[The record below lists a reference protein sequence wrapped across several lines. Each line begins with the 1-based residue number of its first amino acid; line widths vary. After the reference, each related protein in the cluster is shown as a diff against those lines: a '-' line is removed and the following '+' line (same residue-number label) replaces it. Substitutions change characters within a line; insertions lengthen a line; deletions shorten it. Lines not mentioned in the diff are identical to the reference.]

1 MQVPEQNWWYVSQD
15 LARTCRVLEIKS
27 SFSRVRLQVHIIF
40 SLLCGSSSALEAVPL
55 AEHKDSL
62 DSLCNYDSDTV
73 NGVVVSDH
81 SLGRPKALEKSM
93 DHRPKA
99 MRYSFYWAFGFLD
112 SGNGQ
117 NRFSPCTRTMMP
129 SNRMEKESNVGQFLS
144 SIWCCQQA

>member
-1 MQVPEQNWWYVSQD
+1 M
-15 LARTCRVLEIKS
+15 
-27 SFSRVRLQVHIIF
+27 
-40 SLLCGSSSALEAVPL
+40 PL

-129 SNRMEKESNVGQFLS
+129 STAWRKKQCGTISIEHLMLS
-144 SIWCCQQA
+144 ASLDEFGIMLWCFKRLKVASISVLSMSKLP